1 MIAQSVVETHA
12 RLLAAAVPSLGVC
25 AEMTWLKRV
34 WACVVSLILAPDL
47 LSSSSGR
54 LAPFPQRPNEE
65 ALRPFC
71 L

>member
-25 AEMTWLKRV
+25 AEMTWLKHA

-47 LSSSSGR
+47 LFPSSGR
-54 LAPFPQRPNEE
+54 LTPFLKRPNEE